1 MNYRMSPRSMLS
13 AAIGA
18 LCVVAILLLNT
29 NVVAI
34 AGPWARIAI
43 VGVLVLAFGWFGWE
57 LWSQGKHRRAM
68 MRFVEHVDGWE
79 YRPGT
84 RDYSDRLIAFPFG
97 VGRDPRDV
105 DLIRGPFNGV
115 ACASFTH
122 EYEEGDDDEVNATSR
137 WQIDIVDLPY
147 PLAKVDIVPDDFM
160 AKFAKILGGQD
171 IDFESAQF
179 NAKWR
184 VKAGDAKYA
193 HDIVHPRLME
203 RLLGADA
210 DGLAIRVEGSAVYSW
225 AIERRG
231 PEDLARR
238 LGVVTAVA
246 RLIPEFVY
254 REFKEVH
261 DRLAAEER
269 KREEN
274 APAWAKTPFALTG
287 GRYTDLGREEYRQ
300 MELSRFGD
308 QGWEPPSDGTLGEGA
323 GRLDA
328 PPDDPHRVGRGES

>member
-18 LCVVAILLLNT
+18 LCVVAWLLLGT
-29 NVVAI
+29 NAI
-34 AGPWARIAI
+34 ALPGPWAFGAI
-43 VGVLVLAFGWFGWE
+43 LGLFVVAAAGVGWDV
-57 LWSQGKHRRAM
+57 WSQGRHRRAM
-68 MRFVEHVDGWE
+68 MRFADHIDGWE
-79 YRPGT
+79 YRPST
-84 RDYSDRLIAFPFG
+84 WDYSARLHGFPFG
-97 VGRDPRDV
+97 VGRDARDV
-105 DLIRGPFNGV
+105 DLIRGPFNGFE
-115 ACASFTH
+115 CASFTH
-122 EYEEGDDDEVNATSR
+122 EYDEGKEDEGKATSR

-210 DGLAIRVEGSAVYSW
+210 DGMAIRVEGSAVYSW
-225 AIERRG
+225 AIDRRG

-246 RLIPEFVY
+246 RLIPDFVY

-261 DRLAAEER
+261 DRLAEEER

-274 APAWAKTPFALTG
+274 APAWAKTPFALSG

-323 GRLDA
+323 GRWDA